1 MSLNRRS
8 FIKVLGVTAGAGLIS
23 IGMQNATMRGVA
35 AENIPGAGSPTQD
48 SEEVYQ
54 ERVDSIEVSKFLAA
68 CSRCGV
74 CKEVCPFEAIKFEG
88 MAMPALTD
96 STRDKCPGIE
106 NCGYCAINC
115 PPNAINAAFE
125 DWDKEPLVGKQGWVK
140 GPYDKAERGRKQTY
154 PK

>member
-1 MSLNRRS
+1 MALTRRS

-23 IGMQNATMRGVA
+23 IGMQNATMQNIK
-35 AENIPGAGSPTQD
+35 AENLPGSGSPTQD
-48 SEEVYQ
+48 GEEQYQ
-54 ERVDSIEVSKFLAA
+54 ERVDHIKVAPFLAA

-88 MAMPALTD
+88 MAMPQLTD

-115 PPNAINAAFE
+115 PPNAINEAFQ
-125 DWDKEPLVGKQGWVK
+125 DWDKPPLVGEQAWYEGV
-140 GPYDKAERGRKQTY
+140 YDKSERGRKQTY